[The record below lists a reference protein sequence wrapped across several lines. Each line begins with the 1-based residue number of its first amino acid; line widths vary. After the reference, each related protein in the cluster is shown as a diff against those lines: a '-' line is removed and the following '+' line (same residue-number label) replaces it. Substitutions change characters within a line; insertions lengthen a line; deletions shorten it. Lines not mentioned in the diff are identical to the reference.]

1 MEKHLVYIVTDQNRV
16 YIEAGYTQDIQL
28 TFFELQSACSL
39 LMGSAI
45 RFNRIVHMEAFDS
58 FSGAQRRKIEISRY
72 TKMQK
77 EKLIRR
83 TNPNWLNIVASERP
97 NAKEKVVVYA
107 QAITTT

>member
-1 MEKHLVYIVTDQNRV
+1 
-16 YIEAGYTQDIQL
+16 
-28 TFFELQSACSL
+28 
-39 LMGSAI
+39 
-45 RFNRIVHMEAFDS
+45 
-58 FSGAQRRKIEISRY
+58 
-72 TKMQK
+72 MQK